1 MPNINKILNKVNQGK
16 QAVKSLKG
24 IQAKISGTGYDLKDM
39 VTQGIEGSALGGVA
53 DKLAQQKL
61 EAENTLNNRRAS
73 LEKSRQSVKSKKYA
87 KASPETK
94 VRELQYPIGDG
105 VENFIIFETLPRV
118 AREGENNKNLLS
130 SETIEIA
137 LYVPSEVGD
146 DVKAEYSA
154 TGVGKGIRS
163 ALEIK
168 DSFNGK
174 MDGSTLQAVGTA
186 LENAIQTGLDSLAT
200 MIVGDS
206 SNFLAGRAVNPMEEQ
221 MFQGVGFRDFSFDY
235 EFYPRN
241 KYESQEVQDI
251 IWAFKTAML
260 PDTYSN
266 AEGDTAVE
274 NYFNYPNIFKAYWE
288 GPIAEQFDDFL
299 PMVCTSVSAK
309 HSTKLFEDGYPVSS
323 TMSLS
328 FTEIKILT
336 QENYQQISKSSKAD
350 KTIGSGNKSLA
361 MRRSET
367 VVATNAASSGDGG

>member
-16 QAVKSLKG
+16 QAIKSLKG
-24 IQAKISGTGYDLKDM
+24 IQAKISGTGYDIKDM
-39 VTQGIEGSALGGVA
+39 ATKGIEGTAFGGVA

-73 LEKSRQSVKSKKYA
+73 LQKSRESVKSKAYA
-87 KASPETK
+87 KHSPEQSY
-94 VRELQYPIGDG
+94 RELQYPIGDG
-105 VENFIIFETLPRV
+105 VENFLVFETLPRQK
-118 AREGENNKNLLS
+118 REGENNRNMLS
-130 SETIEIA
+130 GKESTNIY
-137 LYVPSEVGD
+137 LYVPTEIGD

-174 MDGSTLQAVGTA
+174 MDGSTMQAMGTA
-186 LENAIQTGLDSLAT
+186 LENAIQTGIDSIAS
-200 MIVGDS
+200 MIVGDA

-241 KYESQEVQDI
+241 ADEAKAVQDI
-251 IWAFKTAML
+251 VHHFKTAML

-274 NYFNYPNIFKAYWE
+274 NYFNYPNIFKLSWE
-288 GPIAEQFDDFL
+288 GPIAKQFDDFL
-299 PMVCTSVSAK
+299 PMVCTSVSTS
-309 HSTKLFEDGYPVSS
+309 HSTKLFQDGYPVST
-323 TMSLS
+323 TMGIS

-350 KTIGSGNKSLA
+350 KSIGSGNTSLA

-367 VVATNAASSGDGG
+367 IAATNASGDGG